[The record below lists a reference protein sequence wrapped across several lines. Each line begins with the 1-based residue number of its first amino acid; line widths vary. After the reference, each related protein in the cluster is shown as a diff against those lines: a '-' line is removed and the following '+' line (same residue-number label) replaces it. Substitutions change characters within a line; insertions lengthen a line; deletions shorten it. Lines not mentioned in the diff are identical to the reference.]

1 MIGLSFLGGDILS
14 ASLEFVRLR
23 GLIPPRPYYVL
34 LFHEHMIFGIGVG
47 ILLLLVFS
55 GEIFKALR
63 AADER
68 WRNNR

>member
-23 GLIPPRPYYVL
+23 GVISPRVHHLL
-34 LFHEHMIFGIGVG
+34 LFHEHMTFGIGVG
-47 ILLLLVFS
+47 IVLLLVFS

-68 WRNNR
+68 WRNKR